1 MEEEQ
6 QQGYESDAAD
16 ATPHYKLSPTP
27 PAFASAFAA
36 EETMLNCYHNDD
48 NNLGRDRD
56 AAATTTIF
64 ILIYFFGNCV
74 ANSVFRPPHKQYE
87 IA

>member
-1 MEEEQ
+1 
-6 QQGYESDAAD
+6 
-16 ATPHYKLSPTP
+16 
-27 PAFASAFAA
+27 
-36 EETMLNCYHNDD
+36 MLNCYHNDD